1 MFSFSYRFPLT
12 QSLLFDNF
20 RPRFRPLLTGIAACI
35 FEWSLS
41 RRTSGHSMQ
50 IKEFHSGKDI
60 SRISRAAWAFAT
72 RRVPVNAAAM
82 LLPPVGKPETGDLI
96 LAVVDSLGQHP
107 GLQLPSG
114 RRMQMFPGDEI
125 VVAYGN
131 RYASNQFES
140 EVPHTLGPC
149 HLSAGGGIAS
159 RVTAWHARMKSP
171 TQITPIGLLGNKQG
185 RRINLR
191 DYALPTLT
199 RVKSNH
205 LTTIGVVGTGMDSG
219 KTHSCAYLVKGLIA
233 AGLRVAY
240 IKITGTGAGGDT
252 WLLKD
257 AGASPVLD
265 FTDAGMSTTYLA
277 PLSQIESALVSLL
290 AHAANESVDA
300 VVVEIADGV
309 LQIETSALL
318 KSDVFASLVGGLMMA
333 SQDAMGAS
341 AGVQWL
347 RQNARPPVLALSGI
361 MSAAPL
367 QVREATQALG
377 LPVYDREG
385 LASARNALDILA
397 GAQQHMEIL
406 RATEPTLVSR
416 VADIN
421 GEADG
426 IKQDDAGPL
435 GRRWVASA
443 TGNAAAPG
451 AAQ

>member
-1 MFSFSYRFPLT
+1 MLIEGFQL
-12 QSLLFDNF
+12 
-20 RPRFRPLLTGIAACI
+20 
-35 FEWSLS
+35 
-41 RRTSGHSMQ
+41 
-50 IKEFHSGKDI
+50 GKDAL
-60 SRISRAAWAFAT
+60 RIRSAAWAFAT
-72 RRVPVNAAAM
+72 RRVPVDAATL

-140 EVPHTLGPC
+140 EVPQTLGPC

-159 RVTAWHARMKSP
+159 RVTSWHARMKAP
-171 TQITPIGLLGNKQG
+171 TQITPIGLLGSGQG
-185 RRINLR
+185 QRINLR

-199 RVKSNH
+199 RVGSPH
-205 LTTIGVVGTGMDSG
+205 LTAIAVVGTGMDSG
-219 KTHSCAYLVKGLIA
+219 KTQSCAYLARGLIA

-277 PLSQIESALVSLL
+277 PIAQIESALVSLL
-290 AHAANESVDA
+290 AHAANEGVDA
-300 VVVEIADGV
+300 AVVEIADGV

-318 KSDVFASLVGGLMMA
+318 KSEVFASVVSGLMMA
-333 SQDAMGAS
+333 SQDSMGAS
-341 AGVQWL
+341 AGVHWL
-347 RQNARPPVLALSGI
+347 TKNSRPPVLALSGI
-361 MSAAPL
+361 ISAAPL
-367 QVREATQALG
+367 QAREATQALG
-377 LPVYDREG
+377 LPVYDRPG
-385 LASARNALDILA
+385 LADARNALAILA
-397 GAQQHMEIL
+397 GAQRHREMLNGTRSSDVIFNANNHGDAHGKAHDYPGRIGQH
-406 RATEPTLVSR
+406 R
-416 VADIN
+416 VAPT
-421 GEADG
+421 
-426 IKQDDAGPL
+426 AG
-435 GRRWVASA
+435 G
-443 TGNAAAPG
+443 APAQG